1 MQTVGR
7 KMPKDRRGQKVA
19 HCSYCGV
26 RWYSGDLRRD
36 ASGKWVCPDDIGG
49 RDTATLDALN
59 AEGAAM
65 YRPGEA
71 HDDNGAPYF
80 AVDVDSPTP
89 QRTTRDD
96 I

>member
-7 KMPKDRRGQKVA
+7 RMPKHRRGQKTA

-36 ASGKWVCPDDIGG
+36 ASGKWACPDDIKG
-49 RDTATLDALN
+49 RDTATLDAMN
-59 AEGAAM
+59 AEGAAS
-65 YRPGEA
+65 YRPGA
-71 HDDNGAPYF
+71 ADDGVSAPYF
-80 AVDVDSPTP
+80 VVDIDSPTP